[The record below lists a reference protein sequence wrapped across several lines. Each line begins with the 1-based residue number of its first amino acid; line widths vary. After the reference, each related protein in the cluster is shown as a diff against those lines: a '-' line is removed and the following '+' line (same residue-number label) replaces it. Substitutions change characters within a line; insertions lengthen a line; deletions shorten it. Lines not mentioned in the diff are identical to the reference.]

1 MTVNEP
7 KLSLNFH
14 IPHGIDK
21 ANSPPLSFW
30 LNKKICQLP
39 ATATT
44 TAITTT
50 TTTAAA
56 ASLSQSCLFIAN
68 NIVDF
73 LATKHF
79 KTSKVEAER
88 TSRIEAF

>member
-30 LNKKICQLP
+30 PNKKICQLP
-39 ATATT
+39 ATT
-44 TAITTT
+44 TATTT
-50 TTTAAA
+50 TTTA
-56 ASLSQSCLFIAN
+56 ASLSQSCLFVAN